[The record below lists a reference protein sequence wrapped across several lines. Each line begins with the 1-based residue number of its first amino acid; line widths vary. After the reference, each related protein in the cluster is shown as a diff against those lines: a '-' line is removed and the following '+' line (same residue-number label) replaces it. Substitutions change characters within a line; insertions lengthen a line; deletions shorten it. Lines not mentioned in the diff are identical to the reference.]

1 MNQWINRGYTW
12 WKTLSS
18 REQRLLLVTISFSVL
33 ALLYGGIVRPIQ
45 EQRVLAQNKL
55 TAEKNLYAWVTD
67 KADVLTQLRKRG
79 NGPVSSDEPMNQ
91 AVAGSTGKFG
101 VRLIRM
107 QPKGEGL
114 QIWVEPI
121 AFNQFI
127 DWLAFLR
134 QQYGIQV
141 MMMDIDRAEKNGM
154 IDIKRLELVR
164 G

>member
-1 MNQWINRGYTW
+1 MNQWMSRGYAW

-18 REQRLLLVTISFSVL
+18 REQRLLLVTVGFSVL
-33 ALLYGGIVRPIQ
+33 ALLYGGVVRPIQ

-55 TAEKNLYAWVTD
+55 TAEKNLYAWVTE
-67 KADVLTQLRKRG
+67 KADTLTQLRQHG
-79 NGPVSSDEPMNQ
+79 DGPVSNEPMNQ

-114 QIWVEPI
+114 QIWVEPV

>member
-1 MNQWINRGYTW
+1 MNQWMNRGYTW

-18 REQRLLLVTISFSVL
+18 REQRLLLVTVIFSVL

-55 TAEKNLYAWVTD
+55 TAEQNLYAWVKD
-67 KADVLTQLRKRG
+67 KADVLTQLRASGGKG
-79 NGPVSSDEPMNQ
+79 TVSNEPMNQ

-101 VRLIRM
+101 IRLIRM
-107 QPKGEGL
+107 QPKGDGL
-114 QIWVEPI
+114 QIWVEPVS
-121 AFNQFI
+121 FNQFI

-141 MMMDIDRAEKNGM
+141 MVMDIDKAEKNGM
-154 IDIKRLELVR
+154 VDIKRLELVR